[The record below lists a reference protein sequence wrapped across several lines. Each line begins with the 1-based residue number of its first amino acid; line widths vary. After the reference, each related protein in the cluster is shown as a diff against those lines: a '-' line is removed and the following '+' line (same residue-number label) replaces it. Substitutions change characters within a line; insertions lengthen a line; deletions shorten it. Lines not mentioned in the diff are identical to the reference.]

1 MMKCRLGIYRFG
13 FLSIFLVVLAFCNH
27 EITCVPESVGVIH
40 ITVRVVGMRP
50 FPPLGRHMGPK
61 LIGNT
66 PSLAHRR
73 YSAATWLHLG
83 ADFRRNTWGVRR
95 VDKIRGHVDY
105 GNILLDFGNA
115 GGGVGYPSTRK

>member
-1 MMKCRLGIYRFG
+1 MKCRLGIYRFG

-73 YSAATWLHLG
+73 YSAASHVASSG
-83 ADFRRNTWGVRR
+83 SRFRRNTWGVRR

-115 GGGVGYPSTRK
+115 GGCGVSFYP